1 MKTLLLLVLSMV
13 AAARDAT
20 AQEDAQCVRERAAM
34 VETIRDYARSHAG
47 VLGQQGLSERVLE
60 AMGQTKRHLFIP
72 ERSCS
77 IAYADRPIPIG
88 LGQTI
93 SQPFIVALMTQLAE
107 VAPDHVVLEVGTG
120 SGYQAAILA
129 HLARKVCTIEIIPQL
144 AEAAA
149 KTLRD
154 LAYDNVSVRLGDGY
168 GGWPECGPFDAIVV
182 TAALGQVPPPLIEQL
197 KVGGSAR
204 HAGGSRATALST
216 SRSSKKSPLA
226 RRQRAPSPPCALCP
240 LRVHRAGSAVA
251 RMKRSA
257 IRGPSLRIKPRISL
271 APSGLRKI
279 TPQAP
284 PSPCR
289 WPFRNPSGRRISR
302 AARRSPCPCPS
313 CRRRRSR
320 RSRPISRPSSRPPTS
335 AWAGRPR

>member
-1 MKTLLLLVLSMV
+1 MCCCLLRLSQSPLLTQLRHAANSKPIGDRTIMKTLLLLVLSMV
-13 AAARDAT
+13 AAAQEAT
-20 AQEDAQCVRERAAM
+20 AQDAECARERAAM
-34 VETIRDYARSHAG
+34 VETIRGYAARSDAS
-47 VLGQQGLSERVLE
+47 VLGQQGLSERVLD

-129 HLARKVCTIEIIPQL
+129 HLARKVCTIEIIPPL

-182 TAALGQVPPPLIEQL
+182 TAALGEVPPPLIEQL
-197 KVGGSAR
+197 KVGGRLVMPVGPAYTTQ
-204 HAGGSRATALST
+204 HLTVVE
-216 SRSSKKSPLA
+216 KI
-226 RRQRAPSPPCALCP
+226 APGKTTT
-240 LRVHRAGSAVA
+240 RAVA
-251 RMKRSA
+251 LVRFVPFTRS
-257 IRGPSLRIKPRISL
+257 
-271 APSGLRKI
+271 
-279 TPQAP
+279 Q
-284 PSPCR
+284 
-289 WPFRNPSGRRISR
+289 N
-302 AARRSPCPCPS
+302 
-313 CRRRRSR
+313 
-320 RSRPISRPSSRPPTS
+320 
-335 AWAGRPR
+335 